1 MKRSRYSLT
10 LFITGTTPRSLR
22 AISNVRDFCGREI
35 GDDYELEI
43 VDLYDAPDRAQPA
56 NVIVAPTLVRH
67 EPKPVKL
74 LVGDMSEAL
83 RLRAVIIAPNGG

>member
-1 MKRSRYSLT
+1 
-10 LFITGTTPRSLR
+10 LR